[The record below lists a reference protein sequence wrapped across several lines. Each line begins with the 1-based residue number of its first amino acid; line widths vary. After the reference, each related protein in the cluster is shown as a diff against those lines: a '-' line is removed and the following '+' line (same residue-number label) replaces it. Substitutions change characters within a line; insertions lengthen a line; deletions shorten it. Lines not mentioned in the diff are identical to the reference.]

1 MASLLRAARSQAL
14 RQRTVGAASSLFP
27 RHSHPAALLSLSA
40 RKTLTTSTTAGSA
53 SAPTTTGPPHPSESF
68 LSGNVTPYI
77 EEMYEAYTKDPESV
91 HVSWRSYFKNVDKG
105 LKPGLAFQTA
115 PSLIS
120 ATAINPASDAASNL
134 SGLQGNPEVVDHL
147 KVQLMARAYQVR
159 GHYLAKLDPLGIQ
172 VPEPGSV
179 SATELSP
186 SYYGFTEKDMDR
198 KFTLGPGVLQNFAN
212 AGHKEMTLRE
222 IVKTLEK
229 VYCGHVGVEYTHIAD
244 RGQCDWI
251 RERFEVPERFNYS
264 KEQKFRMLDRLIWGS
279 SFEKFASTKWPS
291 QKRFGLEGCESLIP
305 GMKEL
310 IDHSVDLGVES
321 IIMGMAHRGRLN
333 VLSNVV
339 RKPNESIFCEFS
351 GELEPTNEG
360 SGDAKYHLGMN
371 FDRPTPNGKRVH
383 LSLLANPS
391 HLEATDPVVLG
402 KTRAQQ
408 MYTND
413 SARTRTMPLLV
424 HGDAAFAA
432 QGVVYETL
440 GFSDLPGYAT
450 GGTVHVIVNNQ
461 VGFTTDPRFARST
474 LHPSEIAKS
483 ISAPIVH
490 VNADDVESVV
500 FAFSF
505 AAEWRQ
511 TFHKDIV
518 IDLVGYRR
526 HGHNEADQPSFTQP
540 LMYKRIKQQQPV
552 LETYVAQLVGE
563 GTFTKAEIEESKKRV
578 WNMLEESYKNSKDYK
593 PSSTEWLSSAW
604 PGFKSLAELA
614 TEATPAYPTGA
625 ADEIISHV
633 GKFISS
639 VP

>member
-14 RQRTVGAASSLFP
+14 RQRTVGAASSLFL
-27 RHSHPAALLSLSA
+27 RHSYPSALLSLSA
-40 RKTLTTSTTAGSA
+40 WKTLTTSTAAGSA

-77 EEMYEAYTKDPESV
+77 EEMYEAYIKDPESV

-552 LETYVAQLVGE
+552 LETYVAQL
-563 GTFTKAEIEESKKRV
+563 
-578 WNMLEESYKNSKDYK
+578 
-593 PSSTEWLSSAW
+593 
-604 PGFKSLAELA
+604 
-614 TEATPAYPTGA
+614 
-625 ADEIISHV
+625 
-633 GKFISS
+633 
-639 VP
+639 

>member
-14 RQRTVGAASSLFP
+14 RQRTAGATSALFS
-27 RHSHPAALLSLSA
+27 RHAYPLAATLSA
-40 RKTLTTSTTAGSA
+40 ATRMASVRNRSTAAPAVTGS
-53 SAPTTTGPPHPSESF
+53 PHPSESF
-68 LSGNVTPYI
+68 LSGTVTPYI
-77 EEMYEAYTKDPESV
+77 EEMYEAYIRDPDSV
-91 HVSWRSYFKNVDKG
+91 HVSWRSYFKNVDRG
-105 LKPGLAFQTA
+105 LKPGLAFQS
-115 PSLIS
+115 PPNLIS
-120 ATAINPASDAASNL
+120 ATAINPSSDAASNL
-134 SGLQGNPEVVDHL
+134 SGLQGNPEVIDHL

-172 VPEPGSV
+172 APELSTA
-179 SATELSP
+179 SASELSP

-198 KFTLGPGVLQNFAN
+198 GFTLGPGVLQNFAK
-212 AGHKEMTLRE
+212 AGYKEMTLRE
-222 IVKTLEK
+222 IVKTLDK
-229 VYCGHVGVEYTHIAD
+229 VYCGPIGVEYTHIAD

-251 RERFEVPERFNYS
+251 RERFEVPQRFDFS
-264 KEQKFRMLDRLIWGS
+264 KDQKFRILDRLIWGS

-351 GELEPTNEG
+351 GELEPSNEG

-402 KTRAQQ
+402 KTRALQL
-408 MYTND
+408 YTND
-413 SARTRTMPLLV
+413 TERTRTMSLLL

-432 QGVVYETL
+432 QGIVYETL

-483 ISAPIVH
+483 VGAPIVH

-518 IDLVGYRR
+518 LDLVGYRR

-540 LMYKRIKQQQPV
+540 LMYEKIKQQRPV
-552 LETYVAQLVGE
+552 LDKYVEQLVAE

-578 WNMLEESYKNSKDYK
+578 WSMLDESYKNSKDYK

-614 TEATPAYPTGA
+614 TEATP
-625 ADEIISHV
+625 S
-633 GKFISS
+633 
-639 VP
+639 

>member
-1 MASLLRAARSQAL
+1 MSSILRAAAVRSQAL
-14 RQRTVGAASSLFP
+14 LRQRAGVPALFAHRAAAGRFSGMRTKS
-27 RHSHPAALLSLSA
+27 
-40 RKTLTTSTTAGSA
+40 TTTSE
-53 SAPTTTGPPHPSESF
+53 PHPSESF
-68 LSGNVTPYI
+68 LSGSVTPYI
-77 EEMYEAYTKDPESV
+77 EDMYEAYIRDPESV
-91 HVSWRSYFKNVDKG
+91 HASWRSYFKNVDRG
-105 LKPGLAFQTA
+105 LKPGQAFQS
-115 PSLIS
+115 PPNLIS
-120 ATAINPASDAASNL
+120 ATAINPASDAVSNL
-134 SGLQGNPEVVDHL
+134 SGLQGNPEIVEHL

-159 GHYLAKLDPLGIQ
+159 GHHLAKLDPLGIQ
-172 VPEPGSV
+172 TPERSGI
-179 SATELSP
+179 SANELSP

-198 KFTLGPGVLQNFAN
+198 KFTLGPGVLQNFAK
-212 AGHKEMTLRE
+212 AGHKELTLRE
-222 IVKTLEK
+222 IVKTLED
-229 VYCGHVGVEYTHIAD
+229 VYCGHMGVEYTHIAD

-251 RERFEVPERFNYS
+251 RERFEVPSRFRYT
-264 KEQKFRMLDRLIWGS
+264 KEQKLRVLDRLIWGS

-291 QKRFGLEGCESLIP
+291 QKRFGLEGCEALIP

-360 SGDAKYHLGMN
+360 SGDAKYHMGMN

-402 KTRAQQ
+402 KTRALQL
-408 MYTND
+408 YTND
-413 SARTRTMPLLV
+413 GERHRTMPLLL

-474 LHPSEIAKS
+474 PHPSEIAKS

-526 HGHNEADQPSFTQP
+526 HGHNEADQPAFTQP
-540 LMYKRIKQQQPV
+540 LMYKKIKQQKPV
-552 LETYVAQLVGE
+552 LDKYIEQLVQE
-563 GTFTKAEIEESKKRV
+563 GTFTSAEIEDNKKRV
-578 WNMLEESYKNSKDYK
+578 WDLLDESYKKSKNYK

-604 PGFKSLAELA
+604 PGFKSLAEL
-614 TEATPAYPTGA
+614 
-625 ADEIISHV
+625 
-633 GKFISS
+633 
-639 VP
+639 